1 LELNMT
7 EQLTRGFVATDR
19 EARCPFDPSERLTEM
34 ARRGEPTRV
43 KVYEREHGEVEVL
56 TFHRYADV
64 RALLNDPRLDHSFIP
79 APDGAMEASQP
90 GFFPRY
96 HGAEHA
102 RLRRMVAGSFTPK
115 RVAQLR
121 PRIESIISELL
132 DEVEEAGPGVDL
144 FKAYALPLPS
154 IVIGEILGIPSA
166 EHRDF
171 DRMCAGIVDLSLPPE
186 DAFKNF
192 TRLNDYVGDL
202 VAQNHRNP
210 TDGLIGALVAQRHG
224 EVSDEEI
231 VGMVSALVLAGHE
244 TSASTIALSTLALMQ
259 QPEQLAILLDDAN
272 STANAAEELLRYMSV
287 AGGFPRMAKED
298 VTIGGYTVEAGEWV
312 VASPLNANRDPEV
325 VSGDPNTLD
334 LTREPIQVMTF
345 GSGIHQ
351 CPGQHLARAELQM
364 ALIPLFRRFPGLR
377 LAVPAEDLSFHRF
390 GPNVYALD
398 ALPVAW

>member
-1 LELNMT
+1 MT
-7 EQLTRGFVATDR
+7 EQPTRGFVVTDR
-19 EARCPFDPSERLTEM
+19 DARCPFDPSERLAEM
-34 ARRGEPTRV
+34 ARREEPTRV
-43 KVYEREHGEVEVL
+43 TVFEREHGEVEVL

-64 RALLNDPRLDHSFIP
+64 RALYNDPRLDHSFIP
-79 APDGAMEASQP
+79 VPDGAMASQP
-90 GFFPRY
+90 GFFPRF
-96 HGAEHA
+96 HGTEHA

-121 PRIESIISELL
+121 PRIESVISELL

-171 DRMCAGIVDLSLPPE
+171 DRLCAGIVNLSLPPE
-186 DAFKNF
+186 EAFKNF
-192 TRLNDYVGDL
+192 MRLNDYVGGL
-202 VAQNHRNP
+202 VAQNHKSP
-210 TDGLIGALVAQRHG
+210 TDGLIGALVEQRHG
-224 EVSDEEI
+224 EVSDDEI
-231 VGMVSALVLAGHE
+231 VGMVGALVLAGHE
-244 TSASTIALSTLALMQ
+244 TSASTIALSALALMQ
-259 QPEQLAILLDDAN
+259 QPEQLAVLLDDAN
-272 STANAAEELLRYMSV
+272 SVADAAEELLRYMSV
-287 AGGFPRMAKED
+287 AGGFPRMATED
-298 VTIGGYTVEAGEWV
+298 VTIGGYTVKAGEWV

-351 CPGQHLARAELQM
+351 CPGQHLARTELQM

-377 LAVPAEDLSFHRF
+377 LAVPAEELSFHRF

>member
-1 LELNMT
+1 MT

-19 EARCPFDPSERLTEM
+19 EARCPFDPSEQLAEM
-34 ARRGEPTRV
+34 ARREEPTRV
-43 KVYEREHGEVEVL
+43 KVFEQEHGEVEVL

-64 RALLNDPRLDHSFIP
+64 RALYNDPRLDHSFIP
-79 APDGAMEASQP
+79 APDGAMQTAQP
-90 GFFPRY
+90 GFFPRF

-121 PRIESIISELL
+121 PRIESVISELL

-171 DRMCAGIVDLSLPPE
+171 NQMCAGIVNLSLPPE
-186 DAFKNF
+186 EAFKNF
-192 TRLNDYVGDL
+192 TRLNDYVGGL
-202 VAQNHRNP
+202 VSQNHKCPN
-210 TDGLIGALVAQRHG
+210 DGLIGALVEQRHG
-224 EVSDEEI
+224 EVSDDEI
-231 VGMVSALVLAGHE
+231 VGMVGALVLAGHE

-259 QPEQLAILLDDAN
+259 QPEQLAILLDDTN
-272 STANAAEELLRYMSV
+272 SVADATEELLRYTSV
-287 AGGFPRMAKED
+287 AGGFPRMAIED
-298 VTIGGYTVEAGEWV
+298 VTVGGYTVKAGEWV

-334 LTREPIQVMTF
+334 LARQPIQVMTF

-351 CPGQHLARAELQM
+351 CPGQHLARIELQM

-377 LAVPAEDLSFHRF
+377 LAVPAEELSFHRF